1 MRALALDLRALRALP
16 FATVCVV
23 VSGLGHSLGGGGTV
37 TLPALLVGGL
47 VVWAVATALAGR
59 ERSLGSI
66 AAGLAVGQLG
76 LHLFFHELCGTMAG
90 MPGMDMTVA
99 GSAAWSGGGNAL
111 NELAMRLICG
121 PDAAGSAAG
130 ALPPGTTAGQIVS
143 RAGLDPHLVVTAL
156 PHLDFW
162 THSAVLGLTPL
173 MLLGH
178 LGAALVIGWWL
189 RCGEAAAWRTARA
202 IGSHAETAARTWAA
216 PLRTV
221 LALAAALLRGLVGL
235 EPARAGTAPGDRT
248 PWRLPRRALLRH
260 QVVRRGPPV
269 PSAA

>member
-47 VVWAVATALAGR
+47 AVWAVATALAGR

-76 LHLFFHELCGTMAG
+76 LHLFFHETCGAMTG
-90 MPGMDMTVA
+90 MPGMDMA
-99 GSAAWSGGGNAL
+99 PGSGAGNAL
-111 NELAMRLICG
+111 SALAMRLICG
-121 PDAAGSAAG
+121 PVGSDPAAG

-178 LGAALVIGWWL
+178 LGAALAIGWWL
-189 RCGEAAAWRTARA
+189 RCGEAAVWRTARA
-202 IGSHAETAARTWAA
+202 ILSHAETAARTWAV

-221 LALAAALLRGLVGL
+221 LALAAALLRGSAGL
-235 EPARAGTAPGDRT
+235 EPARAGTVAGDRT

-269 PSAA
+269 APAA

>member
-16 FATVCVV
+16 FAMVCVV

-76 LHLFFHELCGTMAG
+76 LHLFFHETSGAMAG
-90 MPGMDMTVA
+90 MPGMDMTA
-99 GSAAWSGGGNAL
+99 GAASSGGNAL
-111 NELAMRLICG
+111 TELAMRLICG
-121 PDAAGSAAG
+121 PDASGSAAG

-178 LGAALVIGWWL
+178 LGAALAIGWWL
-189 RCGEAAAWRTARA
+189 RCGEAALWRAARA
-202 IGSHAETAARTWAA
+202 VGSHAETTARTWAA

-221 LALAAALLRGLVGL
+221 LALAAALLHGLVGL
-235 EPARAGTAPGDRT
+235 EPARAGTAADRA
-248 PWRLPRRALLRH
+248 PWRLPRRTLLRH

-269 PSAA
+269 APAA